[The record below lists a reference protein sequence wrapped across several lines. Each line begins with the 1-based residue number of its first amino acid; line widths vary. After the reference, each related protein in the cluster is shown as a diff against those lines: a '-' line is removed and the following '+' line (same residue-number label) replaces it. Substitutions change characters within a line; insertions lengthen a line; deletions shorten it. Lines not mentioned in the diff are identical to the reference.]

1 MARLGSVAL
10 ITLFLPT
17 AAWGDAPAPDPK
29 SALTRSFHLPRPSAD
44 FRDDTDERFGRTQI
58 APNAHFGV
66 GMFGLKPEKSPL
78 RPATVREIDAPK
90 QRRAAVGFSLR
101 F

>member
-10 ITLFLPT
+10 ILLSVPA
-17 AAWGDAPAPDPK
+17 AAWSGYAAGAEPDQ
-29 SALTRSFHLPRPSAD
+29 SRSFHLPRPSAD
-44 FRDDTDERFGRTQI
+44 FRFSEHERFGRTKI
-58 APNAHFGV
+58 GPDAHVGF
-66 GMFGLKPEKSPL
+66 GMFGLKPEKSHL
-78 RPATVREIDAPK
+78 RPVTGRELDAPK